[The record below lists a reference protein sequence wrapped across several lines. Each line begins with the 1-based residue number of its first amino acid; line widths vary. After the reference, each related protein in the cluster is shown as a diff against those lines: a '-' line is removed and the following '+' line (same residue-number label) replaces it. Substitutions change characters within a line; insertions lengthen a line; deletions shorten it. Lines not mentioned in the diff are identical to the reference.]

1 MAVSDG
7 SEDNTTVSYSV
18 KELLEQIN
26 QRLEHIDDK
35 LDDKVSYAQFVALY
49 QRLDRLEGIKDRM
62 VGGAIALTLGGGG
75 IGAAIGT
82 AAARIING

>member
-1 MAVSDG
+1 MVISDG
-7 SEDNTTVSYSV
+7 TEDNTVVSYSV
-18 KELLEQIN
+18 KELLERIE

-35 LDDKVSYAQFVALY
+35 LDDKVSYSQFIAVS

-82 AAARIING
+82 VVAQIVKG